1 MRDLSNDIVI
11 QTNQNGL
18 SYLQFKVLLN
28 LGIEHAYILKCD
40 KFNLKYAD
48 NLLIKNDDKKI
59 YENICNSLNWDSTN
73 IVRSVQKHTSN
84 IKYIDKPYERF
95 LLNNID
101 GMITDKKN
109 ITIVTTNADCIL
121 YLLYDKRKK
130 VIANVH
136 SGWRGSYQRI
146 MEATVNKMINEFD
159 CNSEDIIICIC
170 PSIRKCCFEVDQD
183 VRDLFYERFSFIDN
197 VNEYILNGYKENKY
211 FIDTVGLNNVLLK
224 NIGISNRNIYD
235 CNICSVC
242 NSDLIHSRRADGES
256 FSLGTALIKL

>member
-1 MRDLSNDIVI
+1 MRDLTNDIVI
-11 QTNQNGL
+11 QKNQNGL

-40 KFNLKYAD
+40 KFDLKYAD
-48 NLLIKNDDKKI
+48 NLLIKSDENKA
-59 YENICNSLNWDSTN
+59 YENICNILDFNLSS
-73 IVRSVQKHTSN
+73 IVRSVQKHTDN
-84 IKYIDKPYERF
+84 VKYIDKPYERF
-95 LLNNID
+95 LLNSID

-109 ITIVTTNADCIL
+109 ITLVTTNADCIL

-146 MEATVNKMINEFD
+146 IEKTVNKMIDEFES
-159 CNSEDIIICIC
+159 NPEDIIICIC

-183 VRDLFYERFSFIDN
+183 VKEIFYERFSFLDN
-197 VNEYILNGYKENKY
+197 INEYILNGYKEGKY
-211 FIDTVGLNNVLLK
+211 FIDTVGLNNELL
-224 NIGISNRNIYD
+224 NNLGIPNRNIYD

-242 NSDLIHSRRADGES
+242 NSDLIHSRRAEGES